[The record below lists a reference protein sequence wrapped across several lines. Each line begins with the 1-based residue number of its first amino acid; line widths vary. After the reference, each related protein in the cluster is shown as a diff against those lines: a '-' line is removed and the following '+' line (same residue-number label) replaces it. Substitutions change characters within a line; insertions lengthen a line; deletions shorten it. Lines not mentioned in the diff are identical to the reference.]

1 MTISILRLIAIVLFL
16 LSVVV
21 AIMTGQALNPLWL
34 MVASFAVLTVFAGV
48 IP

>member
-1 MTISILRLIAIVLFL
+1 MLFL
-16 LSVVV
+16 LSVIV

-34 MVASFAVLTVFAGV
+34 MVASFAVISVFSGV

>member
-1 MTISILRLIAIVLFL
+1 MSILKLIAIVLFI
-16 LSVVV
+16 LSTVV

-34 MVASFAVLTVFAGV
+34 MVASFAVLAVFSGV